1 MWVPT
6 LGSREYWGSKVVF
19 SLVNPGAAQKDNA
32 WVPYSGDVA
41 TLRNL
46 ATKYSSLSEEE
57 IEWLE
62 LLTLDWQ
69 LLADLALSDVVLWV
83 PTDEGDYLAVS
94 HSRPAGSVTLFYRDV
109 IGDFLR
115 SDWRP
120 LVDQTMA
127 TGERAVSTSPAWYEE
142 NPMRLTAY
150 SVSRR
155 DEAGAV
161 RGPFAVLTVHTSVA
175 DTQPASRI
183 GAAFREVAGDLFEMI
198 QDGLFPS
205 PSNARG
211 GEQGSPRASDG
222 LVRINLDG
230 VATFASP
237 NTQTTFTTL
246 GFRDEIEGENFA
258 EVLAEIVK
266 GQFDTNE
273 SLPLIAQG
281 KIAKRVE
288 IDARG
293 RTVTL
298 RSIPVIRDGVRVGG
312 VVLTRDVTELRQQA
326 QELITKDATIR
337 EIHHRVK
344 NNLQTVASLLRVQ
357 ARRAR
362 SEEAKQVLGQAMRR
376 VAAIAVVHDTLSN
389 GLAQIV
395 DFDVVF
401 DRVLGLAAEVASLH
415 GTTVHPHKEGSFGE
429 LPSEYATPLALALTE
444 IVTNA
449 VEHGLAGREGDV
461 FIRADRNEERLAVE
475 VVDTGTGLPGGT
487 VGDGLGTQIVRTLVE
502 GELGGS
508 IVWSPDVAGGT
519 RVAIQVP
526 LHWISTQTREIPRVK
541 G

>member
-1 MWVPT
+1 M
-6 LGSREYWGSKVVF
+6 
-19 SLVNPGAAQKDNA
+19 
-32 WVPYSGDVA
+32 A

-46 ATKYSSLSEEE
+46 ATKYSSLDEEE

-62 LLTLDWQ
+62 RLTLDLQ

-83 PTDEGDYLAVS
+83 PTNDENYLAIA

-109 IGDFLR
+109 IGDLLR
-115 SDWRP
+115 ADWRE
-120 LVDQTMA
+120 LVDEAMSSNA
-127 TGERAVSTSPAWYEE
+127 PVISTSPAWYEE
-142 NPMRLTAY
+142 SPMRLAAY
-150 SVSRR
+150 TVSRR
-155 DEAGAV
+155 DGDGAEH
-161 RGPFAVLTVHTSVA
+161 GPFAVITVHTSVA
-175 DTQPASRI
+175 DTQTASRI
-183 GAAFREVAGDLFEMI
+183 GAAFREVAADLLGMI
-198 QDGLFPS
+198 QQGLFPVPGS
-205 PSNARG
+205 SRG
-211 GEQGSPRASDG
+211 GEQGAPRASDG
-222 LVRINLDG
+222 LVRVDLEG
-230 VATFASP
+230 MATFASP
-237 NTQTTFTTL
+237 NTQTTFSSL
-246 GFRDEIEGENFA
+246 GYRDEIEGENFS
-258 EVLAEIVK
+258 EVLADVVK

-288 IDARG
+288 VDARG
-293 RTVTL
+293 HTITL
-298 RSIPVIRDGVRVGG
+298 RSIPVFRDGVRVGG
-312 VVLTRDVTELRQQA
+312 VVLTRDVTKLRQQA

-376 VAAIAVVHDTLSN
+376 VAAIAVVHDTLSS
-389 GLAQIV
+389 GLDQIV
-395 DFDVVF
+395 DFDKVF

-415 GTTVHPHKEGSFGE
+415 NTTVHPHREGQFGE

-449 VEHGLAGREGDV
+449 VEHGLAGREGEV
-461 FIRADRNEERLAVE
+461 YIHADRTDERLSVE
-475 VVDTGTGLPGGT
+475 VIDTGTGLPGGT

-508 IVWSPDVAGGT
+508 ITWGPDAGGGT

-526 LHWISTQTREIPRVK
+526 LHWISTQTREIPRVQA
-541 G
+541 

>member
-1 MWVPT
+1 MPT
-6 LGSREYWGSKVVF
+6 LEKFTQSGSNTFFTQE
-19 SLVNPGAAQKDNA
+19 LPGARA
-32 WVPYSGDVA
+32 VPAFTPCVLYSGDVA

-46 ATKYSSLSEEE
+46 ATKYSSISEEE

-62 LLTLDWQ
+62 LLALDWQ

-83 PTDEGDYLAVS
+83 PTENDEYLAVA

-115 SDWRP
+115 SDWRG
-120 LVDQTMA
+120 LVDQAMT
-127 TGERAVSTSPAWYEE
+127 TGKRAVSTSPAWYEE
-142 NPMRLTAY
+142 HPMRLTAY
-150 SVSRR
+150 SVNRI
-155 DEAGAV
+155 DAQGALQ
-161 RGPFAVLTVHTSVA
+161 GPFAVLTVHTSVA

-183 GAAFREVAGDLFEMI
+183 GAAFREVAEDLFGMI
-198 QDGLFPS
+198 QDGLFPT
-205 PSNARG
+205 PSNSRG

-222 LVRINLDG
+222 LVRINLEG
-230 VATFASP
+230 EATFASP

-246 GFRDEIEGENFA
+246 GYRDEIEGENFA
-258 EVLAEIVK
+258 EVIAEIVK

-298 RSIPVIRDGVRVGG
+298 RSIPVFRDGARVGG
-312 VVLTRDVTELRQQA
+312 IVLTRDVTELRQQA
-326 QELITKDATIR
+326 QELITRDATIR

-362 SEEAKQVLGQAMRR
+362 SEEAKEVLGQAMRR
-376 VAAIAVVHDTLSN
+376 VAAIAVVHDTLAT
-389 GLAQIV
+389 GLSQIV
-395 DFDVVF
+395 DFDEVF
-401 DRVLGLAAEVASLH
+401 ARVLGLAAEVASLH

-449 VEHGLAGREGDV
+449 VEHGLAGREGEV
-461 FIRADRNEERLAVE
+461 FIRADRNEQRLAVE

-487 VGDGLGTQIVRTLVE
+487 VGDGLGTQIVRTLIE
-502 GELGGS
+502 GELGGT
-508 IVWSPDVAGGT
+508 IEWAPDAGGGT
-519 RVAIQVP
+519 RVAIQFP
-526 LHWISTQTREIPRVK
+526 LHWISTQTREMPRVRV
-541 G
+541 